1 MQTWDNYAEDCKD
14 FFPNHTTSKQSA
26 SEIKTAIRRL
36 NVILL
41 SNDSFSNTT

>member
-1 MQTWDNYAEDCKD
+1 MQTWDNHAEECKD
-14 FFPNHTTSKQSA
+14 FSQTTLASKQSA

-36 NVILL
+36 NVIIL